1 MAYLIYSE
9 FKDISNSDI
18 TEDKFNELILKASD
32 ILDHVTNNFYQYQ
45 SIEDDKFL
53 WRVKQFKKALAS
65 QITFFEEVGSTSYE
79 GINNTPQSF
88 SAGRTSVS
96 HASRFNAGGKNESK
110 SLIAEEV
117 YMHLSGTGL
126 LYRGV

>member
-1 MAYLIYSE
+1 MAYLTHLE
-9 FKDISNSDI
+9 FKDICKSDI
-18 TEDKFNELILKASD
+18 NEDRFNELLLKASD
-32 ILDHVTNNFYQYQ
+32 ILDHATNSFYQYWN
-45 SIEDDKFL
+45 IEDDNFS

-65 QITFFEEVGSTSYE
+65 QIMFFDEVGSTSYE